1 MLNNVPQ
8 ELIDSVID
16 QIETDVLVQDFTA
29 IEELLRHVPEEALNA
44 FLSETK

>member
-1 MLNNVPQ
+1 MLNTVPQ

-16 QIETDVLVQDFTA
+16 QIEADVFLGEFTA